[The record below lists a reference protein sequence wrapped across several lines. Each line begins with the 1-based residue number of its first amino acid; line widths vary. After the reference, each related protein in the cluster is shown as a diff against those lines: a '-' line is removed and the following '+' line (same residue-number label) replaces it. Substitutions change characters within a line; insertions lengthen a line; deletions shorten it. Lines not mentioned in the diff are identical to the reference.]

1 MNAGTIT
8 PPVTTEN
15 KTTAAYR
22 IFPYSSAIFL
32 YKKAFL
38 ATIFF
43 KILPDEY
50 EVAVFCN
57 NNSNGRLQMM
67 PDTVPSPAAGR
78 GSYLAIDGAVIL

>member
-1 MNAGTIT
+1 MNAGTIS

-38 ATIFF
+38 SPSSKGTISH
-43 KILPDEY
+43 KLSPLRI
-50 EVAVFCN
+50 AVI
-57 NNSNGRLQMM
+57 
-67 PDTVPSPAAGR
+67 GR
-78 GSYLAIDGAVIL
+78 GGLLFFSLALKRSSGS